1 MRTIIV
7 KDKFDNKKLIS
18 FLMYEFPTVSENTFY
33 KALRK
38 KDIRINNIRVNENVI
53 VHKNDEIKLYISDE
67 YFCTSKFNLK
77 IIYEDRNIIVV
88 NKPKNIEVTGQ
99 NSLTSLLQEKYK
111 NTQIMPCHRLDRN
124 TDGLVIFARSDTVLN
139 ILLEKFRLHEISKF
153 YKCKVYGLFDKKHD
167 ILKAYLFKD
176 TKKSLV
182 YINDKWKK
190 GYKEII
196 TEYKV
201 IEEDTLLNTSI
212 LEIILHTGRTHQI
225 RAHLAHIKHPIIGD
239 RKIWQ

>member
-1 MRTIIV
+1 MQFRRESNRLDLTLLNANL
-7 KDKFDNKKLIS
+7 F
-18 FLMYEFPTVSENTFY
+18 
-33 KALRK
+33 
-38 KDIRINNIRVNENVI
+38 
-53 VHKNDEIKLYISDE
+53 
-67 YFCTSKFNLK
+67 LK

-99 NSLTSLLQEKYK
+99 NSLTSLLQEKYR

-124 TDGLVIFARSDTVLN
+124 TVGLVIFARSDTVLN